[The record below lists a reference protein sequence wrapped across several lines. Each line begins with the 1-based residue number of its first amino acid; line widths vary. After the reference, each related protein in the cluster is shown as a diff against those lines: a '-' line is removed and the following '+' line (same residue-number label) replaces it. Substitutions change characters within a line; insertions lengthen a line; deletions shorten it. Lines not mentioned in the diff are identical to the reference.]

1 MAVIMAAAAAVGAMH
16 MIVMV
21 MLLVVR
27 VVFMAAMLVVHMLFM
42 AVFVRMLVCV
52 IVAGCRGFARGCQ
65 SLFMQPLVACSVKG

>member
-1 MAVIMAAAAAVGAMH
+1 MAVVMAAAAAVGAVH

-21 MLLVVR
+21 MVL

-65 SLFMQPLVACSVKG
+65 SLFMQPLAACSVKG

>member
-1 MAVIMAAAAAVGAMH
+1 MVMAAAAAVGAVH

-21 MLLVVR
+21 MVL

-65 SLFMQPLVACSVKG
+65 SLFMQPLAACSVKG

>member
-1 MAVIMAAAAAVGAMH
+1 MAVVMAAAAAVGAMH

-21 MLLVVR
+21 MMLVMR

-65 SLFMQPLVACSVKG
+65 SLFMQPLAACSVKG